1 MLLLL
6 ILYATSS
13 GKGEPPGTG
22 DRFQMPAQFLI
33 TPEGRIARAYYGR
46 DLGDFLPTSE
56 IATFVQQ
63 WGRTH
68 KRV

>member
-1 MLLLL
+1 
-6 ILYATSS
+6 
-13 GKGEPPGTG
+13 
-22 DRFQMPAQFLI
+22 MPAQFLI